1 MEEQNIHEEQNLQ
14 EEKAVQDEKSIKEEK
29 NKELEDIKKQI
40 NVLKG
45 KVSTLES
52 QKRKIEKEAE
62 EAVGKIIYEGKN
74 EIERSHSEI
83 LKEAEHRLKAKEK
96 EKEEERKK
104 NLNRVVEENT
114 KQTKENI
121 VYLKNHIKNILE
133 ENNLPSFVNSNI
145 YMGIWYPTNI
155 VEWLTGFIAMVIV
168 LLIPTII
175 SFGMAKESLV
185 KAFPNFVIRGI
196 VIAFIYF
203 AFIFVAG
210 LIWLSIDKLT
220 KQKIEVLKEIKE
232 FRKNIAEDNKEI
244 EKITKNTAKEMT
256 DDKFDYTKL
265 DREIEAVKIEVEN
278 YRKKKEDAI
287 NYFENTT
294 KEEIKNKAKNE
305 VEKQTK
311 PIIKQ
316 IDELKKEIEDMQE
329 KYNEKLLKAESY

>member
-1 MEEQNIHEEQNLQ
+1 M
-14 EEKAVQDEKSIKEEK
+14 
-29 NKELEDIKKQI
+29 
-40 NVLKG
+40 
-45 KVSTLES
+45 
-52 QKRKIEKEAE
+52 
-62 EAVGKIIYEGKN
+62 
-74 EIERSHSEI
+74 
-83 LKEAEHRLKAKEK
+83 
-96 EKEEERKK
+96 
-104 NLNRVVEENT
+104 
-114 KQTKENI
+114 
-121 VYLKNHIKNILE
+121 
-133 ENNLPSFVNSNI
+133 
-145 YMGIWYPTNI
+145 
-155 VEWLTGFIAMVIV
+155 
-168 LLIPTII
+168 
-175 SFGMAKESLV
+175 
-185 KAFPNFVIRGI
+185 
-196 VIAFIYF
+196 
-203 AFIFVAG
+203 AG